1 VNGHQIVGIE
11 MLAGL
16 RARNSQRMAMTR
28 RLPRNYAPQFARIP
42 PTRTP
47 SVNTLEAAQK
57 GHSETARAPE
67 SN

>member
-1 VNGHQIVGIE
+1 MARSACYNFTVNGHQIVGIE

-16 RARNSQRMAMTR
+16 RARNSQRMA
-28 RLPRNYAPQFARIP
+28 I
-42 PTRTP
+42 
-47 SVNTLEAAQK
+47 TLEAAQK